1 MNWSAWND
9 YVLPDV
15 PGCGSALALQAIR
28 EAAIDLCAQSHLYK
42 HDHAAIDI
50 VGATESYALTLP
62 ANTALADVIFAA
74 VNGDPIAPR
83 GKGWLDGN
91 VADWRTTATGVPR
104 YYFVNS
110 DRTEIRLVTTP
121 AESIDAGL
129 VLELALK
136 PTKASTEGPGFLL
149 EDWEAA
155 ITAGAKA
162 RLFAMKRKPWSD
174 PGLSVYFTGIFE
186 NEKGRASVTAS
197 RDNTRAP
204 LRSTPI
210 FR

>member
-1 MNWSAWND
+1 MNWTAFYD

-15 PGCGSALALQAIR
+15 PGCGAPLAQQAIR
-28 EAAIDLCAQSHLYK
+28 EAAIEFCAQTLLYK

-50 VGATESYALTLP
+50 VGATHTYALTLP
-62 ANTALADVIFAA
+62 ANTVLADVIFAA
-74 VNGDPIAPR
+74 VNGTPIAPR
-83 GKGWLDGN
+83 GKAWLD
-91 VADWRTTATGVPR
+91 VSIAEWRTTATGVPA
-104 YYFVNS
+104 YYFLNS
-110 DRTEIRLVTTP
+110 GRTEIRLVKTP
-121 AESIDAGL
+121 SESIATGL

-136 PTKASTEGPGFLL
+136 PAKAATEGPDFLL